1 MCVEVLFLMSLSLVV
16 GLQVPDGY
24 LGVIKCIAP
33 GSQDKQ
39 MIRNMVDVEELGKTQ
54 VPCVCRGR

>member
-1 MCVEVLFLMSLSLVV
+1 MSLSLVV

-24 LGVIKCIAP
+24 MGVIKCIVP

-39 MIRNMVDVEELGKTQ
+39 MIRKMVEVEGLGKTQ

>member
-1 MCVEVLFLMSLSLVV
+1 MSLSLVV

-24 LGVIKCIAP
+24 MGVIKCIVA

-39 MIRNMVDVEELGKTQ
+39 MIRKLVDVKELGKTQ
-54 VPCVCRGR
+54 VPCRRRGR